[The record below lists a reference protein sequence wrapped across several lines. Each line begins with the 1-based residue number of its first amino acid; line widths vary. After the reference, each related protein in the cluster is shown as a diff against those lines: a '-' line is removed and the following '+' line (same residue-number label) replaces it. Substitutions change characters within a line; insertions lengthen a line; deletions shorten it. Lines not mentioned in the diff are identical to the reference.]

1 MARRS
6 GRFLGTNGRLIDV
19 KLTEE
24 LEAVQEIARGFM
36 HRELM
41 PLESSVI
48 STEVTRGFD
57 QVPLIDPVE
66 EKRLTTSVRDLGLWG
81 LEVTEEL
88 GGAGLGL
95 LAKAVAVEEI
105 NYSITPYR
113 LPPESPNISFL
124 DSIATPEQRERYLY
138 PLSRGEKTSALALT
152 EPDAGADAGGIR
164 TTATKTADGWEI
176 SGSKLWISWADTV
189 DFFIVIA
196 LTDPIKRNRGGMTAF
211 LVDSPIEG
219 LEISKPIATMGEQR
233 PFGLFFD
240 RVRVPD
246 SAILGEVGEAFAP
259 LTNRLGVRRV
269 EIGARCVGMA
279 QRLVDMMCQYSLE
292 RHTFGAP
299 LAERQAVQFMIADS
313 VMELHAAR
321 LMVRDAAGMLD
332 SGVKDIRMEASTVKV
347 QSTEML
353 SRVVDRAMQVHGAMG
368 YSKEL
373 PIEFVYRNSRVLR
386 ILEGPSEIHRAQIA
400 KLAIKERG
408 AR

>member
-1 MARRS
+1 MQLTDELSAIQEVARNFTR
-6 GRFLGTNGRLIDV
+6 
-19 KLTEE
+19 
-24 LEAVQEIARGFM
+24 
-36 HRELM
+36 RELL
-41 PLESSVI
+41 PLEKSVI
-48 STEVTRGFD
+48 EREVTRGFD
-57 QVPLIDPVE
+57 QVPLIEPEAED
-66 EKRLTTSVRDLGLWG
+66 RLTTLIRDLGLWG
-81 LEVTEEL
+81 LEVPEEL

-95 LAKAVAVEEI
+95 LAKAVAVEEL

-113 LPPESPNISFL
+113 LPPESPNISYL
-124 DSIATPEQRERYLY
+124 DAVVTPEQRETYLE
-138 PLSRGEKTSALALT
+138 PLCRGEKTSALALT
-152 EPDAGADAGGIR
+152 EPDAGSDAGGIR
-164 TTATKTADGWEI
+164 TSAIREGYDWVI

-196 LTDPIKRNRGGMTAF
+196 VTDPTKGNRGGMTAF
-211 LVDSPIEG
+211 LVDSQAEG

-240 RVRVPD
+240 RVRVPG
-246 SAILGEVGEAFAP
+246 SAVLGTVGDAFKP

-279 QRLVDMMCQYSLE
+279 QRLVDMMCQYSVE

-321 LMVRDAAGMLD
+321 LMVYDAAAMLD
-332 SGVKDIRMEASTVKV
+332 SGVRDIRLEASTVKV
-347 QSTEML
+347 QATEML
-353 SRVVDRAMQVHGAMG
+353 SRVVDRTMQVHGAMG

-373 PIEFVYRNSRVLR
+373 PIEYIYRNSRVLR

-400 KLAIKERG
+400 KLSIRQ
-408 AR
+408 RSVR

>member
-1 MARRS
+1 MQLTDELSAIQEVARNFTR
-6 GRFLGTNGRLIDV
+6 
-19 KLTEE
+19 
-24 LEAVQEIARGFM
+24 
-36 HRELM
+36 RELL
-41 PLESSVI
+41 PLEKSVI
-48 STEVTRGFD
+48 EREVTRGFD
-57 QVPLIDPVE
+57 QVPLIEPEAED
-66 EKRLTTSVRDLGLWG
+66 RLTTLIRDLGLWG
-81 LEVTEEL
+81 LEVPEEL

-95 LAKAVAVEEI
+95 LAKAVAVEEL

-113 LPPESPNISFL
+113 LPPESPNISYL
-124 DSIATPEQRERYLY
+124 DAVVTPEQRETYLE
-138 PLSRGEKTSALALT
+138 PLCRGEKTSALALT
-152 EPDAGADAGGIR
+152 EPDAGSDAGGIR
-164 TTATKTADGWEI
+164 TSAIREGDDWVI

-196 LTDPIKRNRGGMTAF
+196 VTDPTKGNRGGMTAF
-211 LVDSPIEG
+211 LVDSQAEG

-240 RVRVPD
+240 RVRVPG
-246 SAILGEVGEAFAP
+246 SAVLGTVGDAFKP

-279 QRLVDMMCQYSLE
+279 QRLVDMMCQYSVE

-321 LMVRDAAGMLD
+321 LMVYDAAAMLD
-332 SGVKDIRMEASTVKV
+332 SGVRDIRLEASTVKV
-347 QSTEML
+347 QATEML
-353 SRVVDRAMQVHGAMG
+353 SRVVDRTMQVHGAMG

-373 PIEFVYRNSRVLR
+373 PIEYIYRNSRVLR

-400 KLAIKERG
+400 KLSIRQ
-408 AR
+408 RSVR

>member
-1 MARRS
+1 MQ
-6 GRFLGTNGRLIDV
+6 
-19 KLTEE
+19 LTDE
-24 LEAVQEIARGFM
+24 LRAVQEVARNFTR
-36 HRELM
+36 RELL
-41 PLESSVI
+41 PLEKSVI
-48 STEVTRGFD
+48 EREVVRGFD
-57 QVPLIDPVE
+57 QLPLVE
-66 EKRLTTSVRDLGLWG
+66 PEQEQRLTGMVRELGLWG

-95 LAKAVAVEEI
+95 LAKAVAVEEL

-113 LPPESPNISFL
+113 LPPESPNISYL
-124 DSIATPEQRERYLY
+124 DAVVTPEQREAYLD
-138 PLSRGEKTSALALT
+138 PLCRGDKTSALALT
-152 EPDAGADAGGIR
+152 ETDAGSDAGGIR
-164 TTATKTADGWEI
+164 MSATKDGDGWVI

-196 LTDPIKRNRGGMTAF
+196 VTDPVKRNRGGMTAF
-211 LVDSPIEG
+211 LVDAQAAG

-246 SAILGEVGEAFAP
+246 SAVLGTIGDAFKP

-279 QRLVDMMCQYSLE
+279 QRLVDMMCQYSVE
-292 RHTFGAP
+292 RHTFGVP

-321 LMVRDAAGMLD
+321 LMVYDAAAMLD
-332 SGVKDIRMEASTVKV
+332 SGVSDIRLEASTVKV
-347 QSTEML
+347 QATEML

-373 PIEFVYRNSRVLR
+373 PIEYLYRNSRVLR
-386 ILEGPSEIHRAQIA
+386 ILEGPSEIHRVQIA
-400 KLAIKERG
+400 KLSIRQ
-408 AR
+408 RSVR

>member
-1 MARRS
+1 MH
-6 GRFLGTNGRLIDV
+6 
-19 KLTEE
+19 LTDE
-24 LEAVQEIARGFM
+24 LRAVQEVARNFTR
-36 HRELM
+36 RELL
-41 PLESSVI
+41 PLEKSVI
-48 STEVTRGFD
+48 EREVIRGFD
-57 QVPLIDPVE
+57 QVPLIEPE
-66 EKRLTTSVRDLGLWG
+66 QEQRLTALVRDLGLWG

-95 LAKAVAVEEI
+95 LAKAVAVEEL

-113 LPPESPNISFL
+113 LPPESPNISYL
-124 DSIATPEQRERYLY
+124 DAVVTPEQREAYLN
-138 PLSRGEKTSALALT
+138 PLCRGDKTSALALT
-152 EPDAGADAGGIR
+152 EPDAGSDAGGIR
-164 TTATKTADGWEI
+164 TSATKDGDGWVI

-196 LTDPIKRNRGGMTAF
+196 VTDPAKRNRGGMTAF
-211 LVDSPIEG
+211 LVDSQAAG

-246 SAILGEVGEAFAP
+246 SAVLGTVGDAFKP

-279 QRLVDMMCQYSLE
+279 QRLVDMMCQYSVE
-292 RHTFGAP
+292 RHTFGVP

-321 LMVRDAAGMLD
+321 LMVYDAATMLD
-332 SGVKDIRMEASTVKV
+332 SGVSDIRLEASTVKV
-347 QSTEML
+347 QATEML

-373 PIEFVYRNSRVLR
+373 PIEYLYRNSRVLR

-400 KLAIKERG
+400 KLSIRQ
-408 AR
+408 RSVR

>member
-1 MARRS
+1 MRLTDELSAIQEVARNFTR
-6 GRFLGTNGRLIDV
+6 
-19 KLTEE
+19 
-24 LEAVQEIARGFM
+24 
-36 HRELM
+36 RELL
-41 PLESSVI
+41 PLETSVI
-48 STEVTRGFD
+48 EREVTRGFD
-57 QVPLIDPVE
+57 QVPLIEPAVE
-66 EKRLTTSVRDLGLWG
+66 ERLTRLIRELGLWG
-81 LEVTEEL
+81 LEVPEEL

-95 LAKAVAVEEI
+95 LAKAVAVEEL

-113 LPPESPNISFL
+113 LPPESPNISYL
-124 DSIATPEQRERYLY
+124 DAVVTPGQRAAYLE
-138 PLSRGEKTSALALT
+138 PLCRGDKTSALALT
-152 EPDAGADAGGIR
+152 EPDAGSDAGGIR
-164 TTATKTADGWEI
+164 TSAIREGEDWII

-196 LTDPIKRNRGGMTAF
+196 VTDPAKGNRGGMTAF
-211 LVDSPIEG
+211 LVDSKAEG
-219 LEISKPIATMGEQR
+219 LDISKPIATMGEQR

-246 SAILGEVGEAFAP
+246 SAVLGTVGDAFKP

-279 QRLVDMMCQYSLE
+279 QRLIDMMCQYSVE

-321 LMVRDAAGMLD
+321 LMVYDAATMLD
-332 SGVKDIRMEASTVKV
+332 SGVRDIRLEASAVKV
-347 QSTEML
+347 QATEML

-373 PIEFVYRNSRVLR
+373 PIEYIYRNSRVLR

-400 KLAIKERG
+400 KLSIRERG
-408 AR
+408 NS